1 MIFSLLIFALEGE
14 SGDIYEEI
22 PRILGYAGS
31 VVSCFNIFMTNLI
44 IISKCVSR
52 ECRGFLFGI
61 VCAAGSLGAYMSLT
75 LGQLIHDKVNYETL
89 FALEMVLCV
98 FFIVLYFCLGGSK

>member
-1 MIFSLLIFALEGE
+1 MPWYITMILSLLIFALEGD

-22 PRILGYAGS
+22 PRIIGYAGS
-31 VVSCFNIFMTNLI
+31 VVSCFNIFLTNLI

-61 VCAAGSLGAYMSLT
+61 TCSAASLGAFTALT
-75 LGQLIHDKVNYETL
+75 LGQLIHD
-89 FALEMVLCV
+89 
-98 FFIVLYFCLGGSK
+98 